1 MARPSN
7 NIDQRLLAAG
17 LELLPKL
24 GCRGLSAR
32 RLAEHA
38 EVNLGMF
45 HYHFRSKE
53 NFIRTLLGRLYEQ
66 MFSALTMKIAEDG
79 HPRDNL
85 RKALLVLGQFAI
97 AHRLLLLRIVGDAM
111 AGEAVAEEFLR
122 TNIPRHVGILISLI
136 GAAQTSGEIT
146 AVPIA
151 QVLAFLGGSIA
162 APILMGSALAERDA
176 LPPVLKGVVELQVLS
191 EAALI
196 QRIEFALKGL
206 SV

>member
-1 MARPSN
+1 
-7 NIDQRLLAAG
+7 
-17 LELLPKL
+17 KL
-24 GCRGLSAR
+24 GCPGLSAR

-79 HPRDNL
+79 PPRDNL
-85 RKALLVLGQFAI
+85 RNALLVLGQFAI